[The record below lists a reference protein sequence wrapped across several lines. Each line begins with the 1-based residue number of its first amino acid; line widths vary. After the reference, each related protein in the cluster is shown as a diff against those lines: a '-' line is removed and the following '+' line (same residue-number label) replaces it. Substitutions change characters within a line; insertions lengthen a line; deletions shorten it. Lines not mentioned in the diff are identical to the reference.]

1 MIAGLDAAEHAF
13 IERQVVAPLR
23 AAGHRV
29 WCFGSRARGDASGFS
44 DVDLLVSPATSG
56 SAAGAR
62 TARALIGAIREQLE
76 ESRFPYK
83 VDLVYEPD
91 LAEAYREAVTR
102 ERIALN

>member
-1 MIAGLDAAEHAF
+1 MAASTVEYERAVAALERALALPEHD
-13 IERQVVAPLR
+13 ITR
-23 AAGHRV
+23 
-29 WCFGSRARGDASGFS
+29 DASGFS

-62 TARALIGAIREQLE
+62 TARALIGAIRERLE